1 MFFPI
6 YELNIAGSE
15 WFIIFV
21 VIIIFI
27 FPKKIGSISKT
38 IGKFVGEYE
47 KAKGKIM
54 EQKNMFVPDTSV
66 TAAAAN
72 NHVYKGPEIQRPISS
87 EREKLDIIA
96 RSLNIN
102 SDDMVD
108 DELRNLISS
117 KMKETNSRETN

>member
-1 MFFPI
+1 MFFPS
-6 YELNIAGSE
+6 YALNIAGSE

-54 EQKNMFVPDTSV
+54 EQKNMFVSDASMTTTPNS
-66 TAAAAN
+66 
-72 NHVYKGPEIQRPISS
+72 HVYKGPQIQRPISS
-87 EREKLDIIA
+87 EREKLEIIA
-96 RSLNIN
+96 KSLNIN
-102 SDDMVD
+102 SENMVD
-108 DELRNLISS
+108 DDLRNLISF
-117 KMKETNSRETN
+117 KLKETHNGEIN